1 MTYFASSEIKVS
13 LWLFLSRIR
22 QISSSNTI
30 YTLLLPPFQKFLIN
44 NLDIVTIQLH
54 LVQIKFVANKTECLL
69 VLDVGFLEEG

>member
-22 QISSSNTI
+22 QISSSNMI